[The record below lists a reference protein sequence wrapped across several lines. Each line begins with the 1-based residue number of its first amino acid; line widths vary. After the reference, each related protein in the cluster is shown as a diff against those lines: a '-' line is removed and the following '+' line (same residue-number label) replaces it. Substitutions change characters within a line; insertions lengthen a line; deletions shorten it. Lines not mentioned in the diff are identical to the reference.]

1 MSDQF
6 SRNRLMFGDEG
17 VQALQ
22 RAHVAVFGLGGVGG
36 YAAESLVRSG
46 IGAIDLI
53 DCDTVDITNVNRQII
68 ATHRTLGMKK
78 TDAAEQRLLDINPA
92 CRITKHDCFFL
103 PETAHLFSFA
113 QYDYIIDA
121 VDTISAK
128 IELIVRAQ
136 EARTPLISAMGAG
149 NKMDPTAL
157 RVDDIYNTSVCRLA
171 RVMRKELRKRGIA
184 HQKVVYSIEETLTP
198 ATPTQ
203 PGGSPADQEASSERC
218 ADSTDTDAQDAV
230 PCTPHPKRATPGS
243 NAFVPSAMGLVLGA
257 EVARDLMH
265 LSR

>member
-17 VQALQ
+17 VQALR

-46 IGAIDLI
+46 VGAIDLI

-78 TDAAEQRLLDINPA
+78 TDAAEQRLLDIDPT

-103 PETAHLFSFA
+103 PETAHLFDFT

-121 VDTISAK
+121 VDTVSAK

-136 EARTPLISAMGAG
+136 EAHTPLISAMGAG

-171 RVMRKELRKRGIA
+171 RVMRKELRKRGIT

-198 ATPTQ
+198 ATATQ
-203 PGGSPADQEASSERC
+203 PEGSPVDQDTLSEHRPDKAS
-218 ADSTDTDAQDAV
+218 AATPDTALR
-230 PCTPHPKRATPGS
+230 TPHPKRATPGS

>member
-6 SRNRLMFGDEG
+6 SRNRLMFGNEG

-22 RAHVAVFGLGGVGG
+22 QAHVAIFGLGGVGG
-36 YAAESLVRSG
+36 YTAESLVRSG
-46 IGAIDLI
+46 VGAIDLI

-78 TDAAEQRLLDINPA
+78 TDAAEQRLLDINPT

-103 PETAHLFSFA
+103 PETAHLFNFA

-136 EARTPLISAMGAG
+136 EAHTPLISAMGAG
-149 NKMDPTAL
+149 NKIDPTAL

-171 RVMRKELRKRGIA
+171 RVMRKELRKRGIV
-184 HQKVVYSIEETLTP
+184 HQKVVYSTEETFMP
-198 ATPTQ
+198 AATARSEEP
-203 PGGSPADQEASSERC
+203 PADH
-218 ADSTDTDAQDAV
+218 STDPEKHPDKADAIAQGAASCV
-230 PCTPHPKRATPGS
+230 PHPKRATPGS

>member
-1 MSDQF
+1 MPDQF

-17 VQALQ
+17 VQTLQ
-22 RAHVAVFGLGGVGG
+22 QAHVAIFGLGGVGG
-36 YAAESLVRSG
+36 YAAESLVRPG

-78 TDAAEQRLLDINPA
+78 TDAAKRRLLDINPT

-103 PETAHLFSFA
+103 PETAHLFDFA

-136 EARTPLISAMGAG
+136 EAHTPLISAMGAG

-198 ATPTQ
+198 AAPTQ
-203 PGGSPADQEASSERC
+203 SEGSPVDQDASSERRPDKSS
-218 ADSTDTDAQDAV
+218 AATPDAALR
-230 PCTPHPKRATPGS
+230 TPHPKRTTPGS
-243 NAFVPSAMGLVLGA
+243 NAFVPSAMGLALGA

-265 LSR
+265 LPR